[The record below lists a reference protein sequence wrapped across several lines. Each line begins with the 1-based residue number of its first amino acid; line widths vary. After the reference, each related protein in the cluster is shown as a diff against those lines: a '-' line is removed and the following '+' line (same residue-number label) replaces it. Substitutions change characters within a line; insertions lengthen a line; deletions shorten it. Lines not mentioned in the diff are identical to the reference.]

1 MKSDKHSSAGLG
13 QGLVEYALLLMLVAI
28 VLVAAVTIYGKT
40 LGETFCRINAALPG
54 STTGSCDV
62 EITRS
67 DYDSSLQ
74 ELHLHATVNGG
85 YDPAVTMTA
94 APGGVM
100 QAAGDHYHL
109 RYTLSGCPCTVTV
122 TSSSGGSASVTV
134 GP

>member
-1 MKSDKHSSAGLG
+1 MNSRKDSCSSAG
-13 QGLVEYALLLMLVAI
+13 QGVVEYALLLLLVAI
-28 VLVAAVTIYGKT
+28 VLVATVTLYGT
-40 LGETFCRINAALPG
+40 ALADTFCRINAALPG

-62 EITRS
+62 EISRS
-67 DYDSSLQ
+67 DYDSSHQ

-85 YDPAVTMTA
+85 YDPAVTVTA

-109 RYTLSGCPCTVTV
+109 RYTLTGCPCTVTV